1 LLPRVVFPG
10 FLSGVAKASA
20 LAAASVLVLPSLHE
34 NFGMVVIEAIAAGV
48 PVVVSQH
55 VQLRDFVGA
64 NDLGVVASDSA
75 DSLGAGIVSALRDS
89 MLQER
94 VRRTGRELVER
105 TYSPIVIGKQLEA
118 MYLSAMQRPNRQ

>member
-1 LLPRVVFPG
+1 
-10 FLSGVAKASA
+10 
-20 LAAASVLVLPSLHE
+20 
-34 NFGMVVIEAIAAGV
+34 MVVIEAIAAGV